1 MTKNPNAQQYITMFD
16 ETSYQ
21 PQNYL
26 ETSKQCFFFFFFFN
40 FVEPISLLK
49 IWSLKVW
56 IVSLLNQ
63 ICLLQFLQYFLYK
76 LIVLWLFV
84 KESPPR
90 EKQNLSRCG
99 FYTALDQS
107 QYQ

>member
-1 MTKNPNAQQYITMFD
+1 MTKNPNAKQYIMMFD
-16 ETSYQ
+16 ETSCQ
-21 PQNYL
+21 QQNYL
-26 ETSKQCFFFFFFFN
+26 KTSEQCFFFFFN

-49 IWSLKVW
+49 IWSLNVW

-63 ICLLQFLQYFLYK
+63 ICFLQFLQYFLYK
-76 LIVLWLFV
+76 LIVLWLFF